1 MSLSLDRKRAL
12 RIAFLAILVFS
23 AGEVVWWM
31 LDQRRMVRWE
41 SERIAALHDGNRQA
55 AERLVAGGAA
65 RDEVSALFPDLDFA
79 NGSFTV
85 SPRAFVEIEREHARR
100 LRQYLWEGSFFLV
113 VLGACMAVIS
123 RTLAEEAQL
132 RLRQQNFIAAVTH
145 ELKSP
150 IASLQ
155 LAAETIA
162 LRRPE
167 PAKLDALVKRMRGDI
182 RRLEEMVGRIL
193 DTATLEAGRP
203 HLRKERLPL
212 DRLVAGVAEEFAER
226 AADHGVRF
234 AQQIPAGLEIAADPA
249 AANTVLRNLI
259 DNALRSSTAAGSH
272 EIRLVGRAHGGFV
285 ELAVADDGVGFD
297 PALAEKLFEK
307 FYRPGDEL
315 RRTSKGTGLG
325 LYVVRRFVELER
337 GWVTAASPG
346 PGCGATFTA
355 AWPAATPDAA
365 DDAAGADKCEEES

>member
-1 MSLSLDRKRAL
+1 MTLSHNRKRAL
-12 RIAFLAILVFS
+12 RIAFIAILVFS

-31 LDQRRMVRWE
+31 LDQRRMVRRE

-55 AERLVAGGAA
+55 AERMLEDG
-65 RDEVSALFPDLDFA
+65 
-79 NGSFTV
+79 V
-85 SPRAFVEIEREHARR
+85 SPARVAAYFPALEVHPHRVAVPPSAFAEIESEHARR
-100 LRQYLWEGSFFLV
+100 LRQYLWEGAFFLV
-113 VLGACMAVIS
+113 VLGGCVAVIS
-123 RTLAEEAQL
+123 RTLSAEAQL
-132 RLRQQNFIAAVTH
+132 RRRQQNFIAAVTH

-226 AADHGVRF
+226 AAEHGVAF

-259 DNALRSSTAAGSH
+259 DNALRSSTAAGSQ
-272 EIRLVGRAHGGFV
+272 EIRLVGEKRGSFV
-285 ELAVADDGVGFD
+285 ELVVADDGVGFE

-337 GWVTAASPG
+337 GWVTAGSPG

-365 DDAAGADKCEEES
+365 DAADTGEEES

>member
-1 MSLSLDRKRAL
+1 MKLRLDRTRAL
-12 RIAFLAILVFS
+12 RLAFLAILVFS

-31 LDQRRMVRWE
+31 LDQRRLVRWE
-41 SERIAALHDGNRQA
+41 SERIAALHETNRQA
-55 AERLVAGGAA
+55 AERLLADGAPREIVAP
-65 RDEVSALFPDLDFA
+65 LFPALDFA
-79 NGSFTV
+79 PARGVTV
-85 SPRAFVEIEREHARR
+85 APRAFEEIEREHARR

-346 PGCGATFTA
+346 PGRGATFTA
-355 AWPAATPDAA
+355 AWPAAAPDAA
-365 DDAAGADKCEEES
+365 DGADDGEEAL

>member
-12 RIAFLAILVFS
+12 RIAFIAILFIS

-31 LDQRRMVRWE
+31 LDQRRLVRWE
-41 SERIAALHDGNRQA
+41 SERIAALHDANRQA
-55 AERLVAGGAA
+55 AERLLAEGAA
-65 RDEVSALFPDLDFA
+65 PERVAALFPALDVKPSGVA
-79 NGSFTV
+79 V
-85 SPRAFVEIEREHARR
+85 AARAFAEIEAEHARR
-100 LRQYLWEGSFFLV
+100 LRQYLWEGAFFLV
-113 VLGACMAVIS
+113 VLGGCVAVIS
-123 RTLAEEAQL
+123 RTLAAEAQL
-132 RLRQQNFIAAVTH
+132 RRRQQNFIAAVTH

-167 PAKLDALVKRMRGDI
+167 PARLDALVKRMRGDI
-182 RRLEEMVGRIL
+182 RRLEDMVGRIL

-212 DRLVAGVAEEFAER
+212 ARLVAGVAEEFAER
-226 AADHGVRF
+226 AAERAVKLS
-234 AQQIPAGLEIAADPA
+234 QSVPAGLEISADPA

-259 DNALRSSTAAGSH
+259 ENALRASAAAGGH
-272 EIRLVGRAHGGFV
+272 EIRLSAQARNGFV
-285 ELAVADDGVGFD
+285 ELAVADDGVGFES
-297 PALAEKLFEK
+297 AEAERLFEK

-337 GWVTAASPG
+337 GWVTAASAG
-346 PGCGATFTA
+346 PGRGATFTV

-365 DDAAGADKCEEES
+365 DGADTGEEAS

>member
-1 MSLSLDRKRAL
+1 
-12 RIAFLAILVFS
+12 
-23 AGEVVWWM
+23 M
-31 LDQRRMVRWE
+31 LDQRRMVRRE
-41 SERIAALHDGNRQA
+41 SERIAALHDANRQA
-55 AERLVAGGAA
+55 AERLLAEGFAPERVA
-65 RDEVSALFPDLDFA
+65 ALFPALDVQA
-79 NGSFTV
+79 SGV
-85 SPRAFVEIEREHARR
+85 SVARRAFAEIENEHVRR
-100 LRQYLWEGSFFLV
+100 LRQYLWEGAFFLV
-113 VLGACMAVIS
+113 VLGGCVAVIS
-123 RTLAEEAQL
+123 RTLAAEAQL
-132 RLRQQNFIAAVTH
+132 RRRQQNFIAAVTH

-259 DNALRSSTAAGSH
+259 DNALRSSTA
-272 EIRLVGRAHGGFV
+272 
-285 ELAVADDGVGFD
+285 
-297 PALAEKLFEK
+297 
-307 FYRPGDEL
+307 
-315 RRTSKGTGLG
+315 
-325 LYVVRRFVELER
+325 R
-337 GWVTAASPG
+337 GQP
-346 PGCGATFTA
+346 
-355 AWPAATPDAA
+355 
-365 DDAAGADKCEEES
+365 

>member
-1 MSLSLDRKRAL
+1 MTLSHNRKRAL
-12 RIAFLAILVFS
+12 RIAFIAILVFS

-31 LDQRRMVRWE
+31 LDQRRMVRRE

-55 AERLVAGGAA
+55 AERMLADGVSPDRVAGYFPAL
-65 RDEVSALFPDLDFA
+65 EVHPHRVAVPPSAYA
-79 NGSFTV
+79 
-85 SPRAFVEIEREHARR
+85 EIEGEHARR
-100 LRQYLWEGSFFLV
+100 LRQYLWEGAFFLV
-113 VLGACMAVIS
+113 VLGGCVAVIS
-123 RTLAEEAQL
+123 RTLSAEAQL
-132 RLRQQNFIAAVTH
+132 RRRQQNFIAAVTH

-226 AADHGVRF
+226 AAEHGVRF
-234 AQQIPAGLEIAADPA
+234 AQQIPARLEIAADPA
-249 AANTVLRNLI
+249 AAKTVLRNLI
-259 DNALRSSTAAGSH
+259 DNALRSSTAAGSQ
-272 EIRLVGRAHGGFV
+272 EIRLVGRAHGSFV
-285 ELAVADDGVGFD
+285 ELAVADDGVGFE

>member
-31 LDQRRMVRWE
+31 LDQRRLVRWE
-41 SERIAALHDGNRQA
+41 SERIAALHDGNRQV
-55 AERLVAGGAA
+55 AERLVADGAA

-79 NGSFTV
+79 NGSFSV

-132 RLRQQNFIAAVTH
+132 RRRQQNFIAAVTH

-167 PAKLDALVKRMRGDI
+167 PARLDALVKRMRGDI
-182 RRLEEMVGRIL
+182 RRLEDMVGRIL

-203 HLRKERLPL
+203 HLRQERLPFG
-212 DRLVAGVAEEFAER
+212 RLVAGVAEEFAER
-226 AADHGVRF
+226 AAERGVRIS
-234 AQQIPAGLEIAADPA
+234 QNVPAGLEIAADPA

-259 DNALRSSTAAGSH
+259 ENALRASAAGGGR
-272 EIRLVGRAHGGFV
+272 EIRLTGRAHAGFA
-285 ELAVADDGVGFD
+285 ELEVSDDGVGFE
-297 PALAEKLFEK
+297 PAEAGKLFEK

-325 LYVVRRFVELER
+325 LYVVRRFLELER

-346 PGCGATFTA
+346 PGRGATFIA
-355 AWPAATPDAA
+355 AWPVATPDAA
-365 DDAAGADKCEEES
+365 DGADGGGEAS